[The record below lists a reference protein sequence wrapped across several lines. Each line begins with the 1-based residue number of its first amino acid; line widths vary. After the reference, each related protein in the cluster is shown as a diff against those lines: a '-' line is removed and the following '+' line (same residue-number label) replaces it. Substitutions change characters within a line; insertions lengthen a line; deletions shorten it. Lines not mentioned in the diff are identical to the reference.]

1 MSSIRII
8 AVIPA
13 RWASTRYPGKPLALL
28 CGHPMIEYVYRRAS
42 RAVLVDSVCV
52 ATDDER
58 IANAVRGFGG
68 NVKMTRDDHDSGT
81 DRVAE
86 IAAVEDADVVVNVQG
101 DEPLIHPDDID
112 AGIKPL
118 VNDSCFG
125 MSTLA
130 VPFDSPKEFLD
141 PNVVKVAMCENGN
154 ALYFS
159 RSPIPYS
166 RDVLSGEGKA
176 YENILGKWDDLTP
189 KPLKHLGFYAYRK
202 EVLLQFA
209 GLNPSLLEKLER
221 LEQLRAL
228 ESGMAIRVVKITRDA
243 VGVDLPE
250 DRERMLGDVSM
261 RRALEEEK
269 GRWPSTSS

>member
-1 MSSIRII
+1 MNGIRII

-13 RWASTRYPGKPLALL
+13 RWASTRFPGKPLALL

-42 RAVLVDSVCV
+42 RSTLLDSVCV

-58 IANAVRGFGG
+58 IVDAVRRFGG
-68 NVKMTRDDHDSGT
+68 NVRMTRDDHASGT

-86 IAAVEDADVVVNVQG
+86 IAAEENADLVVNIQG

-118 VNDSCFG
+118 IG
-125 MSTLA
+125 EGGLGISTLA
-130 VPFDSPKEFLD
+130 VAFESPEEFLN
-141 PNVVKVAMCENGN
+141 PNAVKVTRSENGD

-159 RSPIPYS
+159 RAPIPYS
-166 RDVLSGEGKA
+166 RDALSGEGRA
-176 YENILGKWDDLTP
+176 YEKIMENWEGISP

-202 EVLLQFA
+202 KSLLRFTD
-209 GLNPSLLEKLER
+209 LRPSPLEKLER

-228 ESGMAIRVVKITRDA
+228 EDGLAIRVVEIKRDA
-243 VGVDLPE
+243 VGVDRPE
-250 DRERMLGDVSM
+250 DRDRLLGDDAM
-261 RRALEEEK
+261 RSALEEEK
-269 GRWPSTSS
+269 GRWPSISS

>member
-1 MSSIRII
+1 MSDIRII

-13 RWASTRYPGKPLALL
+13 RWASTRFPGKPLALF
-28 CGHPMIEYVYRRAS
+28 CGRPMIEYVYRRAS
-42 RAVLVDSVCV
+42 RSALVDSVCV

-58 IANAVRGFGG
+58 IADAVRGFGG
-68 NVKMTRDDHDSGT
+68 NVKMTRDDHASGT

-86 IAAVEDADVVVNVQG
+86 VASGEDADVVVNIQG

-112 AGIKPL
+112 AGIRPL
-118 VNDSCFG
+118 VDESGLG

-130 VPFDSPKEFLD
+130 VAFDSPEEFLD
-141 PNVVKVAMCENGN
+141 PNAVKVTRSENGN

-159 RSPIPYS
+159 RAPIPYS

-176 YENILGKWDDLTP
+176 YEKILENWEDISP
-189 KPLKHLGFYAYRK
+189 KLLKHLGFYAYKK
-202 EVLLQFA
+202 ESLLRFA
-209 GLNPSLLEKLER
+209 GLRPSPLEKLER

-228 ESGMAIRVVKITRDA
+228 EDGLAIRVVEINRDA

-250 DRERMLGDVSM
+250 DRERLLGDDAM
-261 RRALEEEK
+261 RSALEEEK
-269 GRWPSTSS
+269 GRWPSISS